1 MVQPNGFSMVKMG
14 DILKVQ
20 SDGGMKLRQKR
31 SEKYLR
37 FTVGCL
43 LGRRMDDGFKQYGKP
58 ETGSV

>member
-37 FTVGCL
+37 FTVGC
-43 LGRRMDDGFKQYGKP
+43 
-58 ETGSV
+58 